1 MRLLPAVVLGVA
13 LAWAPAPGRAA
24 QDGPGAA
31 ASGLG
36 KATFRGANCVGC
48 HKWFGGGGGGY
59 GGPAANLRETSL
71 TREQIVE
78 TVSCGRPGTGMP
90 YFRED
95 AYADGG
101 CYGLKAADLDEASRP
116 LPGDHFLQPREIGAV
131 ADFVV
136 SSIKGR
142 GPPTLEE
149 CQAFFGSATHLCA
162 SFPPA
167 AGGTAASAGEP
178 ARGHAEVE
186 AAPDAN
192 AAPGGHGRL
201 RIETAPDANAPGAK

>member
-13 LAWAPAPGRAA
+13 LAWAPARAA
-24 QDGPGAA
+24 QDGPG

-90 YFRED
+90 YFKED

-136 SSIKGR
+136 RSIKGR

-149 CQAFFGSATHLCA
+149 CQAFFGSATQLCA

-167 AGGTAASAGEP
+167 AGGTAADAATGEP

-192 AAPGGHGRL
+192 AAPATGGHARL
-201 RIETAPDANAPGAK
+201 RIETAPDANVPEAK

>member
-1 MRLLPAVVLGVA
+1 MRLLPAVVLLGLA

-24 QDGPGAA
+24 QDGPGVA

-59 GGPAANLRETSL
+59 GGPAANLRETAL

-116 LPGDHFLQPREIGAV
+116 LPGDHFLQPREISAV

-136 SSIKGR
+136 RSIKGR

-149 CQAFFGSATHLCA
+149 CQAFFGEATHLCA

-167 AGGTAASAGEP
+167 AGGAASASAGE
-178 ARGHAEVE
+178 RGPAEVE

-201 RIETAPDANAPGAK
+201 AIETAPDANAPGAK